1 MTFNFFGSNKTFYL
15 LAGLVLVIVIVIVLV
30 IITVLRVG
38 GVGGEQEQATLEFWG
53 VFDSRQDLV
62 SAFGG
67 FQKLEPGIR
76 INYKQI
82 PFEDY
87 ERELINALAAGIG
100 PDIFMIHHTWLA
112 KHGDKLAPM
121 PATSRKEDYRFM
133 TPVEFQ
139 NQFVDVA
146 YNDLV
151 LNGRIYALPFYVDT
165 LAVFYN
171 KDMLNTAGIVR
182 PPRNWEEF
190 NKDVELLTKFDSNGN
205 ITQAG
210 AAMGTARNINR
221 STDILAA
228 LMVQNGT
235 QMTDVTNT
243 AATFTRTVSGQR
255 TGENALQYYTDFA
268 NPEKAVYT
276 WNDSQ
281 HYSIDA
287 FVEGGLAM
295 MINYSHQI
303 PTISSR
309 FQRLNFGIAPL
320 PQFSELDAKNYANY
334 FAAAVSAQSENQD
347 VAWRLLSYMASR
359 DGALAYLTETSRPS
373 ARRDLIE
380 LQRNDP
386 MLGVFALQALSARSW
401 YQADNVSV
409 DQIFADMIEDV
420 NVKGI
425 KIRDAL
431 RSAEAK
437 VTTLMSR

>member
-1 MTFNFFGSNKTFYL
+1 MTITNLFGSNKTFYL
-15 LAGLVLVIVIVIVLV
+15 LAGLVVIIVIVSIV
-30 IITVLRVG
+30 IIVVRIG
-38 GVGGEQEQATLEFWG
+38 GVGSGQEQATLEFWG
-53 VFDSRQDLV
+53 VFDSKQDLV
-62 SAFGG
+62 QVIAG
-67 FQKLEPGIR
+67 FQQLEPGIK

-87 ERELINALAAGIG
+87 ERELVNSLAAGTG
-100 PDIFMIHHTWLA
+100 PDIFMIQHTWLA
-112 KHGDKLAPM
+112 KHRDKLAPM
-121 PATSRKEDYRFM
+121 PTKSLKEDYRFM
-133 TPVEFQ
+133 KPVEFQ

-146 YNDLV
+146 YKDLV
-151 LNGRIYALPFYVDT
+151 FENKIYALPLYVDT

-171 KDMLNTAGIVR
+171 KDMLNTAGISR

-190 NKDVELLTKFDSNGN
+190 NKDVELLTRFDSSGN
-205 ITQAG
+205 IVQSG

-228 LMVQNGT
+228 LMIQNGT
-235 QMTDVTNT
+235 QMTDAGNI

-268 NPEKAVYT
+268 NSTKSVYT
-276 WNDSQ
+276 WNNEQ

-287 FVEGGLAM
+287 FIEGKAVM

-303 PTISSR
+303 PTLTAR
-309 FQRLNFGIAPL
+309 YQRLNFGVAPL
-320 PQFSELDAKNYANY
+320 PQFSEIDAKNYANY
-334 FAAAVSAQSENQD
+334 LAVAVSAQSKNQD
-347 VAWRLLSYMASR
+347 VAWRFLSYMTSK
-359 DGALAYLTETSRPS
+359 DGALAYLTKTSRPS

-380 LQRNDP
+380 FQRTDP
-386 MLGVFALQALSARSW
+386 MLGVFAVQALSARSW
-401 YQADNVSV
+401 YQADNEAI

-420 NVKGI
+420 NVKKI